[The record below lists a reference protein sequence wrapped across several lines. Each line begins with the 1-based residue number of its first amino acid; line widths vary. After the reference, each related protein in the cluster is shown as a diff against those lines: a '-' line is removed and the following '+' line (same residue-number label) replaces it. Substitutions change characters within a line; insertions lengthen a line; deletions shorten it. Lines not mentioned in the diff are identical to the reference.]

1 MRETTAS
8 MTNPYLYTESFGEES
23 KTIETRPMT
32 EEVLIPDSC
41 GRSQNESS
49 LFMFDE
55 STIADLNATD
65 LDMTK
70 NSIKDKDE
78 KEAE

>member
-23 KTIETRPMT
+23 KTIDTRPMT

-41 GRSQNESS
+41 GGRQNESS

-55 STIADLNATD
+55 STIADINATD

-70 NSIKDKDE
+70 NSIKAKDE
-78 KEAE
+78 NEE